1 MSAVRAT
8 IDALAV
14 YREPRVAIF
23 LPLGFSAGLPLL
35 LVFGTLSAWLERAE
49 VDRGAIGLLSLVALP
64 YAVKFLWAPLLDR
77 APPAF
82 AALGRRRGWM
92 ICAQIGVCAGL
103 LGMAFSAPGPGAVGW
118 VALAAVV
125 TAFSSATQDIAIDA
139 YRIEAAP
146 DDRQAA
152 CAAAY
157 VFGYR
162 VGMLI
167 AGSWGALR
175 LAGEF
180 GYPTAYVVMAGAMV
194 VGVMAALL
202 AAPTRE
208 QHADAPATDAAWI
221 AFGRGPILACA
232 ATLSCAALV
241 FALNAPTVYAALAF
255 GLGAAAVLFLAVRAG
270 PPGLALSGRPG
281 RAARWAH
288 DAYAA
293 PFAEFVL
300 RCGVGFAVFLL
311 AIMLAY
317 RLSDLTLGVMANPF
331 YIALGFSEAQIADVA
346 KLYGFAALMVG
357 GFAGGALVA
366 KIGVAAGL
374 ALGALLVAATNLGF
388 ALLALGGV
396 PSIIGL
402 AAVITADNF
411 SAGLAATAFVAFL
424 SSITERAYAA
434 TQYALF
440 SSVML
445 LLGKIVASTSGFVQ
459 TALGW
464 PLFFVYCAA
473 LGLPAIA
480 LSLIY
485 ARRGAVWSLNRGEA

>member
-1 MSAVRAT
+1 MNGLKAAF
-8 IDALAV
+8 AV
-14 YREPRVAIF
+14 YGERRVAIF

-35 LVFGTLSAWLERAE
+35 LVFGTLSAWLERAG
-49 VDRGAIGLLSLVALP
+49 VDRGSIGLISLVALP

-77 APPAF
+77 PSPVF
-82 AALGRRRGWM
+82 TALGRRRGWM
-92 ICAQIGVCAGL
+92 LCAQIGVAAGL
-103 LGMAFSAPGPGAVGW
+103 LGMSFSAPGADAVAW

-125 TAFSSATQDIAIDA
+125 TAFCSASQDIAIDA

-180 GYPTAYVVMAGAMV
+180 GYSTAYA
-194 VGVMAALL
+194 VMAALMAVGVVAAL
-202 AAPTRE
+202 IAAPTAE
-208 QHADAPATDAAWI
+208 SAPQRSGSDAAWI
-221 AFGRGPILACA
+221 ATTGAPLAIVSGTIA
-232 ATLSCAALV
+232 IV
-241 FALNAPTVYAALAF
+241 FATFWFDAPPVYTALAI
-255 GLGAAAVLFLAVRAG
+255 GLGAAAALFVAVRDA
-270 PPGLALSGRPG
+270 PPGFALRGRAG

-293 PFAEFVL
+293 PFASFVL
-300 RCGVGFAVFLL
+300 RNGMGFALFLL

-331 YIALGFSEAQIADVA
+331 YIALGYSEAQIADVA

-374 ALGALLVAATNLGF
+374 TLGALLVAATNLGF

-396 PSIIGL
+396 PSLIGL
-402 AAVITADNF
+402 AGVITADNF
-411 SAGLAATAFVAFL
+411 SAGLATTAFIAFL
-424 SSITERAYAA
+424 SSVTERAYAA

-445 LLGKIVASTSGFVQ
+445 LLGKIVASTSGYVQ
-459 TALGW
+459 EGLGW

-485 ARRGAVWSLNRGEA
+485 ARRRASWAKHTHGDA

>member
-1 MSAVRAT
+1 MSRFR
-8 IDALAV
+8 DAFAV
-14 YREPRVAIF
+14 YGERRVAIF

-35 LVFGTLSAWLERAE
+35 LVFGTLSAWLERAG
-49 VDRGAIGLLSLVALP
+49 VDRGSIGLLSLVALP

-77 APPAF
+77 APPVF
-82 AALGRRRGWM
+82 GALGKRRGWM
-92 ICAQIGVCAGL
+92 ICAQIGVAAGL
-103 LGMAFSAPGPGAVGW
+103 IGMAMSAPGPESVGW

-125 TAFSSATQDIAIDA
+125 TAFSSASQDIAIDA

-180 GYPTAYVVMAGAMV
+180 GYSTAYAVMACAMV
-194 VGVMAALL
+194 VGVAAALL
-202 AAPTRE
+202 ARPVASAAPPASGA
-208 QHADAPATDAAWI
+208 QDAWLDLGGRALTAA
-221 AFGRGPILACA
+221 A
-232 ATLSCAALV
+232 ATAGLTAL
-241 FALNAPTVYAALAF
+241 AIIAGAPKVYAALAF
-255 GLGAAAVLFLAVRAG
+255 ALGLAATLFLAVRAA
-270 PPGLALSGRPG
+270 PPGLALTGRSG

-293 PFAEFVL
+293 PFAAFVL
-300 RCGVGFAVFLL
+300 RNGLGFAVFLL
-311 AIMLAY
+311 GIMLAY

-331 YIALGFSEAQIADVA
+331 YIALGYSEAQIADVA
-346 KLYGFAALMVG
+346 KLYGFVALMVG

-366 KIGVAAGL
+366 QIGVAAGL
-374 ALGALLVAATNLGF
+374 SLGAALVAATNLGF
-388 ALLALGGV
+388 ALLAYGCV
-396 PSIIGL
+396 PSVLGL

-411 SAGLAATAFVAFL
+411 SAGLATTAFVAFL
-424 SSITERAYAA
+424 SSVTERAYAA

-445 LLGKIVASTSGFVQ
+445 LLGKIVASTSGYVQ
-459 TALGW
+459 SALGW
-464 PLFFVYCAA
+464 PVFFVYCAA

-480 LSLIY
+480 LSLIF
-485 ARRGAVWSLNRGEA
+485 ARRGATWRATSGEA